1 MLPAVLKNYV
11 LIHQQYTRHGPDY
24 RFGEQV
30 TFLDIKQTFGFNHV
44 RVGRW
49 VTREESLIA
58 ANLVFDS
65 LADLAFILKL
75 PPLALGLRQSLS
87 LAFGHGGQKG
97 VQAHYAPAL
106 RELALAKNAGAGA
119 LAHEFWHAFD
129 HYVADKAFLPQ
140 AKRFQCASDLWL
152 RDSLMIKHPLNQRLS
167 EIFRVTLLNHDST
180 EPSDYVRQAIVLD
193 KRYATKY
200 FSRPTEVMARAFEA
214 CIESYQDITNPYL
227 VSGTLFS
234 TLAKEGVY
242 PNENHRKVIFSSLL
256 NYFEP
261 LGIALSK

>member
-1 MLPAVLKNYV
+1 M
-11 LIHQQYTRHGPDY
+11 LIHQQYIRQGPDY

-30 TFLDIKQTFGFNHV
+30 TFLDIKQTFGFSHV

-49 VTREESLIA
+49 VTREESRIA

-65 LADLAFILKL
+65 LADLAFILNL
-75 PPLALGLRQSLS
+75 PPLTLGLRQTLS

-97 VQAHYAPAL
+97 VQAHYAPAS

-140 AKRFQCASDLWL
+140 AKGFQCASDLWL
-152 RDSLMIKHPLNQRLS
+152 SDTSMVEHPLNQRLS
-167 EIFRVTLLNHDST
+167 EIFRVTLLSQESA
-180 EPSDYVRQAIVLD
+180 EPSDYVRQAIALD
-193 KRYATKY
+193 KRYATQY
-200 FSRPTEVMARAFEA
+200 FSRPTEMMARAFEA

-227 VSGTLFS
+227 VSGTRFS
-234 TLAKEGVY
+234 ALAREGAY
-242 PNENHRKVIFSSLL
+242 PDEQHRKTIFSALI

-261 LGIALSK
+261 LGIALGK

>member
-1 MLPAVLKNYV
+1 M
-11 LIHQQYTRHGPDY
+11 LIHQQYTRQGPDY

-30 TFLDIKQTFGFNHV
+30 TFLDIKQTFGFSHV

-49 VTREESLIA
+49 VTREESRIA

-75 PPLALGLRQSLS
+75 PPLTLGLRQSLS

-97 VQAHYAPAL
+97 VQAHYAPAA

-129 HYVADKAFLPQ
+129 HYIADKAFLPQ
-140 AKRFQCASDLWL
+140 AKRFQCASDFWL
-152 RDSLMIKHPLNQRLS
+152 GDMSMIEHPLNQRLS
-167 EIFRVTLLNHDST
+167 EIFRVTLLSQDSS
-180 EPSDYVRQAIVLD
+180 EPSDYVRQAIALD
-193 KRYATKY
+193 KRYAAQY
-200 FSRPTEVMARAFEA
+200 FSRPTEMMARAFEA

-227 VSGTLFS
+227 VSGTRYS
-234 TLAKEGVY
+234 ALAKEGAY
-242 PNENHRKVIFSSLL
+242 PDEHHRKTIFSALI

-261 LGIALSK
+261 LGIALGK